1 MAITINSLKRGSGGK
16 PPIAILYGKPGIGKT
31 TLAAQTPSPIFVQ
44 TEQGLTSPHLAWVP
58 TLGVMESYE
67 DFLSAIEVVFAH
79 VTEHNWKTLV
89 VDSLDRLNPLIVDY
103 VCRQYGWRKLEDGQ
117 YGRGKVAYVD
127 EWRNAMNCF
136 LSLRDNAG
144 LSVLLLGHHKAV
156 KLSPPDSEPY
166 TQYGLTLPEDV
177 SRILVGDSDMVLFA
191 THPITTVSSDQGFN
205 KKATRAIADKP
216 RLYTQ
221 ERGGW
226 VAKNRYSMPEY
237 LPMEWAALSQ
247 FVPAWAEAPTQQTSA
262 AE

>member
-1 MAITINSLKRGSGGK
+1 MK
-16 PPIAILYGKPGIGKT
+16 PPVAVLYGKPGIGKT
-31 TLAAQTPSPIFVQ
+31 TMAAQCPGPVFLQ
-44 TEQGLTSPHLAWVP
+44 TEDGLTSPHLAWVP
-58 TLGVMESYE
+58 TFGVMQDYESVLE
-67 DFLSAIEVVFAH
+67 TVGVIFLHAE
-79 VTEHNWKTLV
+79 EHGWKTVV
-89 VDSLDRLNPLIVDY
+89 VDSIDRLAPLIIDY
-103 VCRQYGWRKLEDGQ
+103 VCRQNGWKKLEDGA
-117 YGRGKVAYVD
+117 YGRGKVAYID
-127 EWRNAMNCF
+127 EWRNFVNCCM
-136 LSLRDNAG
+136 SLRNDAG
-144 LSVLLLGHHKAV
+144 LGVLLLGHHKAV
-156 KLSPPDSEPY
+156 KMSPPDAEPY

-247 FVPAWAEAPTQQTSA
+247 FVPAWAEAPTQQTNA